1 MCGNACAVAAVVG
14 AVVTIREDDVAVG
27 DVALG
32 AVAVSNAAAVIGVA
46 LHAFA
51 SNAVVVVL

>member
-1 MCGNACAVAAVVG
+1 MCGCCGCG
-14 AVVTIREDDVAVG
+14 AVVTIHVDDVAAG